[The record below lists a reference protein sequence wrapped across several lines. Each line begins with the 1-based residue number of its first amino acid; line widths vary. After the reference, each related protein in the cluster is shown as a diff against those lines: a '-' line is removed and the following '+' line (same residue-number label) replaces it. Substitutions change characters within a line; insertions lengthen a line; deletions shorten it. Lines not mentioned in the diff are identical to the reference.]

1 MLIAIEVNNLVS
13 KFTTP
18 PNQDI
23 INIIRHHLRYKIEGA
38 QFIKLRN
45 RKQAVEYKYLYDK
58 RNNTFP
64 TGLLHIVTGLLN
76 ENHVQFILEDNRPN
90 YPIVDP
96 LPLKT
101 MQLREY
107 QTPAETAVL
116 EEKNCIIKIPTGG
129 GKTAIFTSAL
139 GKLNG
144 YKRVVIVRRQL
155 LLSQTIE
162 VLEAQLGVKVGQI
175 GAGVVDIQP
184 LTVAM
189 VPTVARA
196 IDPKYSFSREDED
209 DEDDETK
216 LTAQQRED
224 ILDFINT
231 CHCIVFDECHGIAAE
246 SAQLIARC
254 APNARYRW
262 GFSATPWRS
271 DGKDILIEAATGPR
285 VVDITASSLIEKN
298 FLVPPHI
305 YFLKTPKPAIALK
318 DQQDYQKVYKELVVN
333 NQERNEEIFKV
344 VDQAWD
350 RYEHILIL
358 VHQIEHGQILLDR
371 FEKAG
376 MWAEYISGSST
387 LDQRKEIIRRF
398 SNKVRAILIG
408 SSVLDEGVDIPEI
421 TTLVNAGGGKSSA
434 RYYQKIGRAIRPCA
448 DKKRA
453 IVIDFLD
460 SDIKYMNRHAQ
471 ERLRIIRTES
481 LYKIRIQGET

>member
-1 MLIAIEVNNLVS
+1 MPIIQITNLTS
-13 KFTTP
+13 KFIEP
-18 PNQDI
+18 PQQDI
-23 INIIRHHLRYKIEGA
+23 INILRHHLRYKVEGA

-45 RKQAVEYKYLYDK
+45 RKHLAEYKYLYDK

-64 TGLLHIVTGLLN
+64 TGLLHIVTG
-76 ENHVQFILEDNRPN
+76 ILQEHRVDYTLQDTRID

-96 LPLKT
+96 LPLRT

-107 QTPAETAVL
+107 QLPAEQAVL
-116 EEKNCIIKIPTGG
+116 EQKNCIIKIPTGG

-155 LLSQTIE
+155 LLSQTIG
-162 VLEAQLGVKVGQI
+162 VLESQLGVKVGQI

-196 IDPKYSFSREDED
+196 IDPRYQFSQEDED
-209 DEDDETK
+209 ADDDDTN
-216 LTAQQRED
+216 LTAQQRSEIID
-224 ILDFINT
+224 YIAS
-231 CHCIVFDECHGIAAE
+231 CHCLVFDECHGIAAE
-246 SAQLIARC
+246 SAQLIARH
-254 APNARYRW
+254 APTARYRW

-285 VVDITASSLIEKN
+285 AIDITASSLIEKQ

-305 YFLKTPKPAIALK
+305 YFLKTPKPSIALK
-318 DQQDYQKVYKELVVN
+318 DQTDYQKVYKELVVHN
-333 NQERNEEIFKV
+333 KERNEEIFKV
-344 VDQAWD
+344 VDQAWE

-358 VHQIEHGQILLDR
+358 VHQIDHGQILLDR

-376 MWAEYISGSST
+376 MWAEYISGSSS

-421 TTLVNAGGGKSSA
+421 TTLINAGGGKSSA
-434 RYYQKIGRAIRPCA
+434 RYYQKIGRAIRPCG

-453 IVIDFLD
+453 IVVDFLD

-471 ERLRIIRTES
+471 ERLRIIRTEA
-481 LYKIRIQGET
+481 LYKIKIQGES